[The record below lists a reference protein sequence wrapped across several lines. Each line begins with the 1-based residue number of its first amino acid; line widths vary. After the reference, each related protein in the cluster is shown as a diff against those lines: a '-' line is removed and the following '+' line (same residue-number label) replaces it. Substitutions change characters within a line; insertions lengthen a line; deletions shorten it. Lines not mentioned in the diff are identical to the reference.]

1 MGATISNLVFRPPKP
16 TPISQDSFFYLPVI
30 LPSRNNYSCSAEDV
44 GCSIVPPDL
53 LRSDITEFNI
63 DDGPHQIPAFFLL
76 RRNAKLTLL
85 YSHGNAE
92 DLGMMYKRMKE
103 LARVLCVNVLAY
115 DYSGYG
121 LSTPKCEPS
130 EQMCYHNIDAAFNY
144 LVEVMKVPPK
154 QIILYGRS
162 LGSGPSCYM
171 AKKTADEGK
180 SVGGLILHSPFLSIY
195 RIVLDVRSG
204 YVGDMFQSY
213 KRAGDIKCPVFIIH
227 GMMDKVVP
235 FWHSEELLRS
245 FQPQYRAKPMFA
257 KYMGHNSIEVKLRSE
272 YTERILHFL
281 DICISGGVVPEE
293 ERYRPNSIANERSF
307 INKDWIKH
315 GTEIVRYAL
324 ELPSSKKPSRSN
336 HTSNASITRRAKTQ
350 GDNQSAPI
358 KTDNVNVHPELV
370 RSTTN
375 ELVNKI
381 LHDELSD
388 DSSHGEEH
396 STTQFVQSVQSWDTD
411 GTDVKNSSSKK
422 SNVVNAALKVEISN
436 SFSSSAIG
444 KSLQK
449 RGLEGSL
456 LQSTLGYESCM
467 SHPRRQSIESDHLRT
482 LINLTNQVEVLQ
494 EKVPDAIESFEAHEL

>member
-1 MGATISNLVFRPPKP
+1 M
-16 TPISQDSFFYLPVI
+16 
-30 LPSRNNYSCSAEDV
+30 
-44 GCSIVPPDL
+44 VPPE
-53 LRSDITEFNI
+53 ITEFHI
-63 DDGPHQIPAFFLL
+63 DNGPHQIPAFFLL

-130 EQMCYHNIDAAFNY
+130 EQMCFHNIDAAFNY
-144 LVEVMKVPPK
+144 LVQVMKVPPK

-171 AKKTADEGK
+171 AKKTADEGQ

-227 GMMDKVVP
+227 GMTDKVVP

-245 FQPQYRAKPMFA
+245 FQPQYRAKPMFV
-257 KYMGHNSIEVKLRSE
+257 KNMGHNSIELKMRSE
-272 YTERILHFL
+272 YLERILHFL
-281 DICISGGVVPEE
+281 DICLNGGVVPVED
-293 ERYRPNSIANERSF
+293 RYRPNSIANERSF

-315 GTEIVRYAL
+315 GTKIVRYAL
-324 ELPSSKKPSRSN
+324 ELPSAKKPSRSN
-336 HTSNASITRRAKTQ
+336 HNATSTMSAKPTQ
-350 GDNQSAPI
+350 GDNQNP
-358 KTDNVNVHPELV
+358 PELE
-370 RSTTN
+370 RTTTN
-375 ELVNKI
+375 ELVSKI
-381 LHDELSD
+381 LEDDLSAD
-388 DSSHGEEH
+388 NSHGGEH
-396 STTQFVQSVQSWDTD
+396 RTTQFIHSAQSWETN
-411 GTDVKNSSSKK
+411 GTDVKNTSSDSK
-422 SNVVNAALKVEISN
+422 VVNVALKVERSN
-436 SFSSSAIG
+436 SFASSAIG

-456 LQSTLGYESCM
+456 LQSTLGYEKSM
-467 SHPRRQSIESDHLRT
+467 SHPRRQSIESDRLRT
-482 LINLTNQVEVLQ
+482 LINLTNQVEVRK
-494 EKVPDAIESFEAHEL
+494 EDVPEALDVFEPHEL

>member
-1 MGATISNLVFRPPKP
+1 MGAAISNLVFRPPKP

-30 LPSRNNYSCSAEDV
+30 LPSRNNYSCSAEDA

-53 LRSDITEFNI
+53 LRSDITEFHI

-92 DLGMMYKRMKE
+92 DLGMMYKRMRE

-121 LSTPKCEPS
+121 LSSPKCEPS
-130 EQMCYHNIDAAFNY
+130 ELMCYHNIDAAFNY

-213 KRAGDIKCPVFIIH
+213 KRAGDIRCPVFIIH

-257 KYMGHNSIEVKLRSE
+257 KNMGHNSIEVKLRSE
-272 YTERILHFL
+272 YIERILHFL
-281 DICISGGVVPEE
+281 DICMSGGVVPEE
-293 ERYRPNSIANERSF
+293 ERYRPNSIVNERSF

-324 ELPSSKKPSRSN
+324 ELPSTKKPSRSN
-336 HTSNASITRRAKTQ
+336 HNHNATIARRAKTQ
-350 GDNQSAPI
+350 GDTQSAPV
-358 KTDNVNVHPELV
+358 KKEESNVHPELV
-370 RSTTN
+370 RTTTN
-375 ELVNKI
+375 ELVSKI
-381 LHDELSD
+381 LEDELSR

-411 GTDVKNSSSKK
+411 GTDVKNSSSNSK
-422 SNVVNAALKVEISN
+422 VVNVALNVERTN

-467 SHPRRQSIESDHLRT
+467 SHPRRQSIESDRLRT
-482 LINLTNQVEVLQ
+482 LVNLTNQVEVRT
-494 EKVPDAIESFEAHEL
+494 EEVPDALDAFEAHEL